1 MIDFVKA
8 VYEYKLSLI
17 LPALESTGGNIER
30 AAKLLMLKR
39 TTLVE
44 MMKILKINKD
54 EFRTKRKRPA
64 LS

>member
-1 MIDFVKA
+1 MIDFAKSVRD
-8 VYEYKLSLI
+8 YKLSLI
-17 LPALESTGGNIER
+17 IPALESTGGNIER

-44 MMKILKINKD
+44 MMKILKISRA
-54 EFRTKRKRPA
+54 EYRVKRKRPA

>member
-1 MIDFVKA
+1 MIDFAKDVRD
-8 VYEYKLSLI
+8 YKLSLI

-44 MMKILKINKD
+44 MMKIMKISRD
-54 EFRTKRKRPA
+54 EYRVKRKRTA